1 MAARWNMSA
10 LSDRQKDELCVP
22 TADRLLTRSNALT
35 LCPFTRISHGPVVE
49 SSHFDSWCLLWR
61 RISCG
66 RRHKS
71 ILDYFHAQ
79 GMTDSFAAL
88 LNESKVDFVPEPK
101 TKYSGLLE
109 KKWTSVIRL
118 QKKVRGCHQ
127 CIVPDHFGITSPLTW
142 HSHTSNMMSLDYG
155 SREP

>member
-1 MAARWNMSA
+1 MCTW
-10 LSDRQKDELCVP
+10 RQI
-22 TADRLLTRSNALT
+22 T
-35 LCPFTRISHGPVVE
+35 
-49 SSHFDSWCLLWR
+49 
-61 RISCG
+61 CG

-88 LNESKVDFVPEPK
+88 MNESKVEFVPEPK

-118 QKKVRGCHQ
+118 QKKVRGFISASRVRSFQ
-127 CIVPDHFGITSPLTW
+127 DHLTTLFAYIQW
-142 HSHTSNMMSLDYG
+142 Y
-155 SREP
+155 P